1 MSRQSTQSVELYA
14 VAATLR
20 TSTRGTQF
28 LMVECAKS
36 ETAKGGSTRILGD
49 WGSQSEFFESVLAQM
64 PKNEAGEVTADKRLK
79 LTNAVSLGDG
89 VIYTDNNVPK
99 LIQHRKRI
107 VRDADGNDTVED
119 AQPMC
124 VSSVSVVAL
133 DDLGENFRTLVDA
146 EMMRRCLAQDEP
158 DEDKAGTWYVP
169 VRGEDYSDYYID
181 PITWADVRAE
191 LFGDI
196 EDEEVSE

>member
-1 MSRQSTQSVELYA
+1 MGKQSTQSVELYA

-28 LMVECAKS
+28 LMVECNKS
-36 ETAKGGSTRILGD
+36 EAAKGGTTRILGD

-64 PKNEAGEVTADKRLK
+64 PKNNDGEVTADKRLK

-99 LIQHRKRI
+99 LIQHRRRI

-119 AQPMC
+119 AQPTC

-191 LFGDI
+191 LFGDV

>member
-20 TSTRGTQF
+20 TSARGTQF
-28 LMVECAKS
+28 LMVECSKS
-36 ETAKGGSTRILGD
+36 EEAKGGFTRILGN

-64 PKNEAGEVTADKRLK
+64 PKDGAEVSVDKRLR
-79 LTNAVSLGDG
+79 LTNAVSLGKG
-89 VIYTDNNVPK
+89 VIYTDDNVPK

-107 VRDADGNDTVED
+107 VRDDDGNDTVED
-119 AQPMC
+119 AQPTC

-158 DEDKAGTWYVP
+158 EDGKAGTWYVP